1 MVQMIH
7 LRTCHSVN
15 VHICGDKMTVTRDAE
30 WSGAHLGR
38 GDGGDSGYFY
48 IYIYFW
54 RRGSGG
60 EESPRGSLEWC
71 DRLPSLLVGFVG
83 M

>member
-15 VHICGDKMTVTRDAE
+15 AHIRGDKMTATRDAE

-38 GDGGDSGYFY
+38 GDGGDAGYFY
-48 IYIYFW
+48 IYIYFGGGVAGVKRARVDPW
-54 RRGSGG
+54 SGVTD
-60 EESPRGSLEWC
+60 SPASW
-71 DRLPSLLVGFVG
+71 
-83 M
+83 